1 MVDDTLLQFIRHLR
15 DHELRVSTA
24 ETLDAMQVTAC
35 LGYGDRRLLRDGLAS
50 ALAKSEDEQRRFR
63 QCFAQFFDF
72 RDASQSDDDIS
83 AAAPADSEPRGGEGL
98 AEGEGEGDG
107 QGGNGSGGQGG
118 DGLRAEVM
126 RAAET
131 AQLASLQ
138 YPTQRGIYRRRLLDA
153 LNDGERRD
161 SISRLAEGSPEDRAE
176 SRWLTAQRERQLAM
190 IAELLDRQLLLSN
203 QSSSRALQENL
214 MRNSPLS
221 AMDHYYRDR
230 LPPLI
235 RKLAKKLAAKHRPR
249 LRCAKRG
256 QPDIRRTLHR
266 SVAYDG
272 VPFKRYWRHR
282 RREKSDIFLLCDL
295 SGSVGRWSQVLL
307 LFVQALAE
315 VLPRSRCFVFCG
327 ESIEVSDILREHP
340 ADEAVALIQQ
350 RHGLGSSDYG
360 LALRSFREQIDGDLS
375 RRSTVMILGDGR
387 GNGGDSGI
395 DALRHLYQHSRL
407 LLWLNP
413 EPVARWYT
421 GDSEIRR
428 YQSACHHV
436 AECGSLRQLEYLLDD
451 LLTRLP

>member
-1 MVDDTLLQFIRHLR
+1 MDSTLLQFIRHLR

-24 ETLDAMQVTAC
+24 ETLDAMQVVAR
-35 LGYGDRRLLRDGLAS
+35 LGFGDRQLLRDGLAS

-72 RDASQSDDDIS
+72 GDDTQAEPDSTHSSAAQPDASQGAVAGD
-83 AAAPADSEPRGGEGL
+83 G
-98 AEGEGEGDG
+98 EGEGEG
-107 QGGNGSGGQGG
+107 QGGRGGGQGS
-118 DGLRAEVM
+118 DGLRAALM
-126 RAAET
+126 RAADS
-131 AQLASLQ
+131 AQLATLQ

-161 SISRLAEGSPEDRAE
+161 SIARLAGGSPEERAQ
-176 SRWLTAQRERQLAM
+176 SRWLSAQREQQLAM
-190 IAELLDRQLLLSN
+190 ITELLDRQLLLSN
-203 QSSSRALQENL
+203 QSSSRALQESL

-221 AMDHYYRDR
+221 ALDHYYRER

-235 RKLAKKLAAKHRPR
+235 RKLARKLAAKHRPR
-249 LRCAKRG
+249 LRSARRG

-282 RREKSDIFLLCDL
+282 RREKSEIYLLCDL

-307 LFVQALAE
+307 LFMQALAE
-315 VLPRSRCFVFCG
+315 VLPRSRCFVFCA
-327 ESIEVSDILREHP
+327 ESIEVSDILRDYP
-340 ADEAVALIQQ
+340 ADEAVTLIQQ

-360 LALRSFREQIDGDLS
+360 LALRSFRQQIDGDLS

-387 GNGGDSGI
+387 GNGGDTGI

-413 EPVARWYT
+413 EPTGRWYT
-421 GDSEIRR
+421 GDSEMRR

-436 AECGSLRQLEYLLDD
+436 AECGSLRQLEYLLDE

>member
-1 MVDDTLLQFIRHLR
+1 MDSTLLQFIRHLR

-24 ETLDAMQVTAC
+24 ETLDAMQVVAC

-72 RDASQSDDDIS
+72 SDDTQDDVAS
-83 AAAPADSEPRGGEGL
+83 AVDPVGDESQGDEGL
-98 AEGEGEGDG
+98 AAGDGEGEG
-107 QGGNGSGGQGG
+107 QGGAGGGGQGSE
-118 DGLRAEVM
+118 GLRADVM
-126 RAAET
+126 RAADA

-161 SISRLAEGSPEDRAE
+161 SIARLAEGSPEERAR
-176 SRWLTAQRERQLAM
+176 SRWLTAQREQQLVM

-203 QSSSRALQENL
+203 QSSSRSLQESL

-221 AMDHYYRDR
+221 ALDHYYRGR

-249 LRCAKRG
+249 LRSAKRG

-282 RREKSDIFLLCDL
+282 RREKSDIYLLCDL

-327 ESIEVSDILREHP
+327 ESIEISDILREHP

-360 LALRSFREQIDGDLS
+360 RALRSFRASVEGTLS

-395 DALRHLYQHSRL
+395 DALRYLYQHSRL

-413 EPVARWYT
+413 EPVSRWYT

-436 AECGSLRQLEYLLDD
+436 AECGSLRQLEYLLDE